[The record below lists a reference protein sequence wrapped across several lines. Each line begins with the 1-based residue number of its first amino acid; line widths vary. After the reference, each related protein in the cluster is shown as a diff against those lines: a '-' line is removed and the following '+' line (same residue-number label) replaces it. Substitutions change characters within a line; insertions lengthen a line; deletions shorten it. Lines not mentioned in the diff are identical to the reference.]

1 MIRKEFIVDE
11 YQIYQARLM
20 GADAIL
26 LIVAITEPE
35 DLKSYITIA
44 KSIGLDVLVEA
55 HNEDEIK
62 TAIDA
67 GVDIIGV
74 NNRNLKDFSVDMSN
88 ALNLQDKVP
97 DNILFVAESGVS
109 SVNDIKTLKDSDV
122 NAVLM
127 GEVLMRSD
135 NISETIKEM
144 RAV

>member
-67 GVDIIGV
+67 GADIIGV

-97 DNILFVAESGVS
+97 DNILFVAESGS
-109 SVNDIKTLKDSDV
+109 FIC
-122 NAVLM
+122 
-127 GEVLMRSD
+127 
-135 NISETIKEM
+135 
-144 RAV
+144 